1 MGAPERMREIPLM
14 QAFQH
19 AATMQLPHVRL
30 FRREILKTVIEGRW
44 VKAGI
49 TGQCDLYGVV
59 RGGLHVEVETKAI
72 GGRLSPEQKTWREW
86 CQRGD
91 VRHLLL
97 TVAKGE
103 EPEATV
109 QRWVEELRQ
118 LVTTWPTATPGEQ
131 P

>member
-1 MGAPERMREIPLM
+1 MREIPLM

-30 FRREILKTVIEGRW
+30 FRREILKAVIEGRH

-72 GGRLSPEQKTWREW
+72 SGRLSPEQKTWRDW
-86 CQRGD
+86 CQKGEIPW
-91 VRHLLL
+91 LLL
-97 TVAKGE
+97 KPE
-103 EPEATV
+103 KDESPEATV

-118 LVTTWPTATPGEQ
+118 LVATRPTPGEQ